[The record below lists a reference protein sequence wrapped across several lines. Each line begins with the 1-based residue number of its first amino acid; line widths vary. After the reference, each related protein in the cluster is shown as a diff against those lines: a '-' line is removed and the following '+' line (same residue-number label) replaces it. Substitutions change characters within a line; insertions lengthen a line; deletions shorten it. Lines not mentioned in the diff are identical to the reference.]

1 MIVDSIC
8 VPGSISSIDGCVCA
22 VSKVLEEPG
31 FTNHTSL
38 TFKSA
43 FTSSILS
50 FIPVFREF
58 FFVQKTHPYRQDI
71 SIRNIGKPFEKFC
84 WAGVVV

>member
-8 VPGSISSIDGCVCA
+8 VPGRITSTDGCVCA
-22 VSKVLEEPG
+22 ASKVLEEPG

-50 FIPVFREF
+50 FIPVFMEF
-58 FFVQKTHPYRQDI
+58 FCPKNPPIPAGHTYQKYRQAI
-71 SIRNIGKPFEKFC
+71 
-84 WAGVVV
+84 